1 MVEVAGCV
9 LDDATTLTTTDQ
21 HHLDFLASRCRGI
34 PLLAH
39 AAAAK
44 RRERDLLRR
53 SPTLLYCCYFFAAAP
68 EASKTEQGQTT
79 MEEQA
84 PFVA

>member
-1 MVEVAGCV
+1 M
-9 LDDATTLTTTDQ
+9 
-21 HHLDFLASRCRGI
+21 DFLASRCRII
-34 PLLAH
+34 PLLTH
-39 AAAAK
+39 VAAAK
-44 RRERDLLRR
+44 RQERDLLRR

-84 PFVA
+84 PSVA